1 MRLRP
6 VVTLNQPLPRDSDTQ
21 HFDSPLGNVIAD
33 AHLYFANQYGQADM
47 AFINEGSLRSDLPSG
62 QRQLPVKIT
71 FGDLYAA
78 QPFGNSLIRMQLSGA
93 QIMQLLQQ
101 QWADKT
107 AKEPKKLFVSD
118 SLSYSWKRGN
128 GADVQIDDIKIKGQP
143 LNLNQEY
150 IVVANNF

>member
-107 AKEPKKLFVSD
+107 AKEPKNYLFLTRFRIPGSVGTVLTYKLMTLKLKVSH
-118 SLSYSWKRGN
+118 
-128 GADVQIDDIKIKGQP
+128 
-143 LNLNQEY
+143 
-150 IVVANNF
+150 